1 MRETRLATYKVVMEI
16 ESDCNLERVQ
26 AILPSLFNPD
36 PATIEG
42 CKAWASKVLAVAET
56 QSSKMGKSS
65 GE

>member
-1 MRETRLATYKVVMEI
+1 MEI
-16 ESDCNLERVQ
+16 ESDCDLERVQ